1 MIRRLLVILVVTLV
15 FGAWGAGALWA
26 ADAAGGTPGLAPGWS
41 GPGFY
46 LNWMKVLGPWLIF
59 LFWVG
64 TTDWISRDAVE
75 LKLDYLRWNPAVVG
89 SFLAAFV
96 ALWLI
101 PIFWVGLPLVVLA
114 HVVPLTA
121 YVLHRN
127 GKVEKHQRVLTP
139 AHIRYWFSQRLSTVG
154 VRMEAEARDP
164 HEMGAPVVIN
174 AVGAPTERDAAARLL
189 AAHQSQGMLPARKL
203 LADALYRR
211 ADAVM
216 LDYAQQQAGV
226 RFFIDGLWQNG
237 EPLERDTGDPLLEA
251 IKLLSGLNPLD
262 RQSRQEGRF
271 AVDYH
276 LFKPIVFQHI
286 DRAKEEYR
294 KRVSLELTRDL
305 AGPETNPLELEQ
317 RVRLM
322 AEERVRERFASPI
335 GHWTPVERS
344 DLSKLRGTERVNPDN
359 CLEKMR
365 CVCTLGCQG
374 TATGERVVLQLEVQ
388 KTRFTTLDDIGIR
401 PKMQEQLKELLRQPT
416 GLLVFSAVPAGGLRS
431 SMNVILRAADRF
443 MREFACVEEENH
455 RYEPVENVPVATYNA
470 AKGQT
475 PATVLP
481 AVFHKEPN
489 VVVVRDLVDAG
500 SAQMLLDQAAEHR
513 LIVTTVR
520 AKDCVEAIYRVL
532 AVGVPAAELARSL
545 KAVFNQR
552 LVRKLC
558 ETCREAYAPPAQVL
572 AQLGLPPGRVQ
583 AFYRPPQQ
591 REEVCPEC
599 SGMGY
604 LGRTAVFE
612 LLVVDENVARVLA
625 AQGPSEALLEAAR
638 RAGMRTIQ
646 EEGLVL
652 VAKGVTSLPE
662 LIRVLK
668 Q

>member
-1 MIRRLLVILVVTLV
+1 MTRRLLVILVVMLV
-15 FGAWGAGALWA
+15 FGAWGAHALWA
-26 ADAAGGTPGLAPGWS
+26 ADAAGGAAGLAPGWS

-46 LNWMKVLGPWLIF
+46 LNWMKVLGSWLIF

-75 LKLDYLRWNPAVVG
+75 LKLDYMRWNPIVVS

-127 GKVEKHQRVLTP
+127 GKVEKHQRVLTG
-139 AHIRYWFSQRLSTVG
+139 AHIRYWLAQRLSSVG

-164 HEMGAPVVIN
+164 HEVGAPVMLT
-174 AVGAPTERDAAARLL
+174 AFGAPSERDATTRLL
-189 AAHQSQGMLPARKL
+189 AARQSQGMLPARKL

-216 LDYAQQQAGV
+216 LDYTPQQAGV

-237 EPLERDTGDPLLEA
+237 EPLDRDTADPLLESM
-251 IKLLSGLNPLD
+251 KLLCGLNPAD
-262 RQSRQEGRF
+262 RQSRQEGKL

-286 DRAKEEYR
+286 ERAKEEYR
-294 KRVSLELTRDL
+294 KRVGLELTRDL

-335 GHWTPVERS
+335 GPWTPVERS
-344 DLSKLRGTERVNPDN
+344 NLAKLRGTERVNPDN
-359 CLEKMR
+359 CLEKVT
-365 CVCTLGCQG
+365 CVCTLASQG

-388 KTRFTTLDDIGIR
+388 KTRFATLDDIGMR
-401 PKMQEQLKELLRQPT
+401 PKMQEQLKELKHQHS
-416 GLLVFSAVPAGGLRS
+416 GLLIFSAVPAGGLRS
-431 SMNVILRAADRF
+431 SMNVILRTADRF
-443 MREFACVEEENH
+443 MREFAAVEEQNH
-455 RYEPVENVPVATYNA
+455 RYEPVENVPVTTYNA
-470 AKGQT
+470 AKGET

-489 VVVVRDLVDAG
+489 VVVVRDLVNAE

-513 LIVTTVR
+513 VIVTTAR

-545 KAVFNQR
+545 KAVLNQR

-558 ETCREAYAPPAQVL
+558 EACKEAYAPPAQVL

-604 LGRTAVFE
+604 VGRTAIFE
-612 LLVVDENVARVLA
+612 LLLVDENVARVLA
-625 AQGPSEALLEAAR
+625 GQGPPEALLEAAR